1 MTPNAAILPV
11 VALAGAL
18 VVSACAIPLGGT
30 GATGGPVAQQ
40 SASTPT
46 TTVAD
51 CRAHADRV
59 FSRQNP
65 DHVYRTDAYETD
77 TRDAPFAST
86 GMRGVISEP
95 LPQQFARDDTMDECL
110 RASGYGAPAPMSRN
124 LHGEMP
130 AGH

>member
-1 MTPNAAILPV
+1 MIRYSAVLPV
-11 VALAGAL
+11 IALAGAL
-18 VVSACAIPLGGT
+18 AVSACAIPFGST

-40 SASTPT
+40 SGSTT
-46 TTVAD
+46 AVAD
-51 CRAHADRV
+51 CRVRADRV

-65 DHVYRTDAYETD
+65 DHVYRADDYETD

-86 GMRGVISEP
+86 GMRGVISAP

-110 RASGYGAPAPMSRN
+110 RASGYGAPAPMSQN
-124 LHGEMP
+124 LHGELP